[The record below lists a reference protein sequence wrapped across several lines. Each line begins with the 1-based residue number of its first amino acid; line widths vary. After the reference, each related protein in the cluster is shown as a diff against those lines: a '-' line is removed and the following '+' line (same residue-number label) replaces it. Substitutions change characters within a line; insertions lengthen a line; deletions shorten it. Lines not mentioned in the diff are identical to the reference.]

1 MIKKLR
7 IKFTVLAT
15 ISAGIVLA
23 VMVLVINM
31 MNYQNVIHETDT
43 SLDILS
49 EHQNGVKQDTNEQ
62 GGENQEDRKPDSA
75 NPAGMDGERYFC
87 VEVDAE
93 GNVSYIET
101 GKFTVVDEQVAESY
115 GRKADA
121 KEGQAGFVSDYRYKK
136 YETEGKTYIIFLD
149 CARSLMVFRNF
160 LTISIVVSV
169 AGEVLILLLMIF
181 ASKRIVRP
189 FAENHEK
196 QKRFIT
202 DAGHEIKTP
211 LTIIDADVA
220 VLEMECGE
228 NDWTR
233 DIGQQT
239 LRLKDLTNDLIYLS
253 KMEEMQTEVQ
263 MVEFPLSEMIQE
275 MVGSFQ
281 TLAISGGKE
290 MEYQIEPMV
299 SLSGS
304 SKDIQRLISILL
316 DNAVKYTNEGG
327 QIFLRLIQK
336 GNQKMLTVFN
346 TVDEID
352 VEQVPH
358 LFDRFYRLDASRN
371 KETGGYGIGLSI
383 AQAVVQM
390 HKGKITAE
398 SPDGKSLTIKVIFS

>member
-23 VMVLVINM
+23 VMVFVINM

-49 EHQNGVKQDTNEQ
+49 EHQISGKQ
-62 GGENQEDRKPDSA
+62 ENKIEGADQEGKGPDEAKPS
-75 NPAGMDGERYFC
+75 GMDGERYFC
-87 VEVDAE
+87 VEVDSDS
-93 GNVSYIET
+93 NISYIET
-101 GKFTVVDEQVAESY
+101 GKFTTIDESVAKAY

-149 CARSLMVFRNF
+149 CSRSLMVFRNF
-160 LTISIVVSV
+160 LTISIFVSV
-169 AGEVLILLLMIF
+169 TGEVLILLIMIF

-189 FAENHEK
+189 FAENYEK

-211 LTIIDADVA
+211 LTIIDADAA

-228 NDWTR
+228 NEWIK

-239 LRLKDLTNDLIYLS
+239 QRLKELTNDLIYLS

-281 TLAISGGKE
+281 TLATSRGKE
-290 MEYQIEPMV
+290 LECQIEPMV
-299 SLSGS
+299 SLTGS
-304 SKDIQRLISILL
+304 PKDIQRLISILL
-316 DNAVKYTNEGG
+316 DNAVKYTNEDG
-327 QIFLRLIQK
+327 QIFLRLTQK
-336 GNQKMLTVFN
+336 GNQKILTVFN

-383 AQAVVQM
+383 GQAVVQM

-398 SPDGKSLTIKVIFS
+398 SPDGKSLTIKVTFS

>member
-7 IKFTVLAT
+7 IKFTILST

-23 VMVLVINM
+23 VMVFVINI

-43 SLDILS
+43 SLDILA
-49 EHQNGVKQDTNEQ
+49 EHQSCAVKDGKMQDALEQ
-62 GGENQEDRKPDSA
+62 N
-75 NPAGMDGERYFC
+75 GERCFC
-87 VEVDAE
+87 VEVDGA
-93 GNVSYIET
+93 GNVSYIEI
-101 GKFTVVDEQVAESY
+101 GKFTVVEEQVAEDY
-115 GRKADA
+115 GRKAN
-121 KEGQAGFVSDYRYKK
+121 EREEEAGFISDYRYKK
-136 YETEGKTYIIFLD
+136 YEIEGKSYIIFLD

-160 LTISIVVSV
+160 RTISIFVSV
-169 AGEVLILLLMIF
+169 TGEILILMIMIL
-181 ASKRIVRP
+181 ASKRIVKP
-189 FAENHEK
+189 FAENYEK

-211 LTIIDADVA
+211 ITIIDADVA

-239 LRLKDLTNDLIYLS
+239 TRLKDLTNDLIYLS
-253 KMEEMQTEVQ
+253 KMEELQKKIQ

-275 MVGSFQ
+275 MISSFQ
-281 TLAISGGKE
+281 TLAKSRGEKL
-290 MEYQIEPMV
+290 EYQIEPMV
-299 SLSGS
+299 SLTGS
-304 SKDIQRLISILL
+304 PKDIQRLLSILL
-316 DNAVKYTNEGG
+316 DNAVKYTNKGG
-327 QIFLRLIQK
+327 SIFVRLMQK
-336 GNQKMLTVFN
+336 GNQKTLTVFN

-352 VEQVPH
+352 VEQVPR

-398 SPDGKSLTIKVIFS
+398 SPDGKSLTIKITFL

>member
-23 VMVLVINM
+23 VMVFVINM

-49 EHQNGVKQDTNEQ
+49 EHQIGEKQEDKIE
-62 GGENQEDRKPDSA
+62 GENQEGKGPDETKPS
-75 NPAGMDGERYFC
+75 GMDGERYFC
-87 VEVDAE
+87 VEVDSDR
-93 GNVSYIET
+93 NISYIET
-101 GKFTVVDEQVAESY
+101 GKFTTIDESVVKAY

-149 CARSLMVFRNF
+149 CSRSLMVFRNF

-169 AGEVLILLLMIF
+169 TGEVLILLIMIF
-181 ASKRIVRP
+181 ASRRIVRP
-189 FAENHEK
+189 FAENYEK

-228 NDWTR
+228 NDWTK

-253 KMEEMQTEVQ
+253 KMEEMQTEIQ
-263 MVEFPLSEMIQE
+263 RVEFPLSEMIQE
-275 MVGSFQ
+275 MIPSFQ
-281 TLAISGGKE
+281 TLAKSKGKE
-290 MEYQIEPMV
+290 LEYQIEPMV
-299 SLSGS
+299 SLTGNP
-304 SKDIQRLISILL
+304 KDIQRLLSILL
-316 DNAVKYTNEGG
+316 DNAVKYTNEDG
-327 QIFLRLIQK
+327 QIFLRLVQK
-336 GNQKMLTVFN
+336 GNQKILTVFN

-352 VEQVPH
+352 VEKVPH

-383 AQAVVQM
+383 AQVVVQM

-398 SPDGKSLTIKVIFS
+398 SPDGKSLTIKVTFS